1 MLVLLDL
8 SRVEDAQIGRIKRG
22 RIGPSKADGPCK
34 QPVQA
39 QP

>member
-22 RIGPSKADGPCK
+22 RIRHSKADARLK
-34 QPVQA
+34 QPGQCK
-39 QP
+39 P